1 MTAAATGG
9 SPPAL
14 SVMVV
19 EDEPLFRDL
28 LVNAVLSQ
36 MPDATV
42 TGSYPTAETALRDP
56 SRVDVLLT
64 DIDLGDGLSGVE
76 LGIQMRRRS
85 AARGVVL
92 LSNLSKPSLL
102 ATIPP
107 DVQGGWSYLLKKN
120 VSDIDQ
126 LGTALRGAAAGEIT
140 IDGRL
145 RAGAR
150 IETDGPMG
158 RLTDRQLRVLS
169 LVATGLSNQ
178 RIADEL
184 HVGMRTIESSM
195 SLILAQLDLHP
206 EDGISTRVAAVLAY
220 LDAFRSGSA

>member
-1 MTAAATGG
+1 MTAALTGG

-28 LVNAVLSQ
+28 LVNALLSQ

-42 TGSYPTAETALRDP
+42 TGIYPTAEAALEGLT
-56 SRVDVLLT
+56 RVDVLLT
-64 DIDLGDGLSGVE
+64 DIDLGGGMSGVE

-126 LGTALRGAAAGEIT
+126 LGTALRGAAAREIT

-145 RAGAR
+145 LAGAR

-158 RLTDRQLRVLS
+158 RLTDR
-169 LVATGLSNQ
+169 
-178 RIADEL
+178 
-184 HVGMRTIESSM
+184 
-195 SLILAQLDLHP
+195 
-206 EDGISTRVAAVLAY
+206 
-220 LDAFRSGSA
+220 